1 MQWTQPSNYFK
12 HFFIFVSDIF
22 GFVSMSA
29 FALLVDIPIG
39 IASSAG
45 ELKIYAITA
54 TMEKYKNKNKIVLFG
69 KN

>member
-1 MQWTQPSNYFK
+1 
-12 HFFIFVSDIF
+12 
-22 GFVSMSA
+22 MSA

-45 ELKIYAITA
+45 GLKIYAITV
-54 TMEKYKNKNKIVLFG
+54 TMEKYKSMNKNKIVLFV